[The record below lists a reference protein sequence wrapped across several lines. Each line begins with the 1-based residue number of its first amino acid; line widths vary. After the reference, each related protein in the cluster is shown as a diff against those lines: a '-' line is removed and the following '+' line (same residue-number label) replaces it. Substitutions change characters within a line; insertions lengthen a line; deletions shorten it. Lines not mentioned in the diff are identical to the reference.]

1 MNEDIFDGISIEQLM
16 NFTGDDSSIK
26 VEKAPTKEES
36 KKDDTKDNKEEKVE
50 EGIDISE
57 LANIG
62 GNEEAEEENKT
73 NKKPVNVDNSSSDSN
88 KLLKTFASNLQ
99 KTGILSEV
107 SEEELEALKDE
118 DELYALVNKQIKAN
132 EYKHLTENQRLY
144 LEALENGIPED
155 EFIANRRNDAHYK
168 NIKNE
173 DIAEDINL
181 AADLI
186 YKSFKIR
193 GFSDTEAKKYAIAAA
208 KSEDATETA
217 ILAKEAIIK
226 YNDDILAKE
235 IADNKNKELEQA
247 KKRADK
253 IETIKSTINKSNDI
267 VTGVNI
273 NQQTKDKIFN
283 SITKAV
289 GVDEDG
295 VPLNEVMD
303 KYSKDTEFQVK
314 LHFLYTITKGFT
326 DFSKLQTEIK
336 TKATK
341 SLKEEFEAITNG
353 NGFGT
358 STIMNAKNIA
368 SLIPNNF

>member
-26 VEKAPTKEES
+26 IEKTPIKEES

-107 SEEELEALKDE
+107 SEEELEALTDE
-118 DELYALVNKQIKAN
+118 DQLYALVNKQIKAN
-132 EYKHLTENQRLY
+132 EYKHLSENQKLY

-235 IADNKNKELEQA
+235 IADNKNKELDQA

-253 IETIKSTINKSNDI
+253 IESIKSTINKSNDI